1 MDDTTTSEYGQAEE
15 SAPRFVPTRS
25 WQHLIIP
32 LIAAGFLFGW
42 LPAAADSPPDS
53 TRNRTLTESER
64 DSLRDEMRQYS
75 RLLNSLRDSLTSAER
90 KGALDEI
97 RGEEL
102 IDQAL
107 EELGG
112 AISDLSRELS
122 TLDLTIDNNTISLRD
137 RNGEGIEINIPEDL
151 DEQISRGIEAITSAI
166 LEELPDTISFEPD
179 NWKNW
184 EDWDDAKDWGRLFSG
199 DEPRRKRRVT
209 GGNMVRV
216 WDDVLIK
223 DDEEIRGDV
232 IVIFGDA
239 VISGRVHGNVINVL
253 GDVELDETSEV
264 TGKVIVIG
272 RLDQDE
278 DAEVGESVKVFRPPF
293 SSHELGNVQDLF
305 GVGWV
310 AFLIKQLE
318 FILMALLTLLIIAVF
333 PQRRL
338 ASIENALR
346 SHPGQSF
353 GYGLLLTIA
362 GHIALVV
369 LFGVLVLTVIGIPV
383 ALLLLLAYLGVCLL
397 ALAIVALQIGRQAC
411 AVLHLPWTQ
420 KGVLVLVGL
429 FLLHAVTLLGSI
441 IGLSSML
448 RPLAFLL
455 GLLGLGVKIFAYV
468 YGIGALAVS
477 RIGTNESP
485 ALVPDIQ
492 ESPDSEV

>member
-1 MDDTTTSEYGQAEE
+1 
-15 SAPRFVPTRS
+15 
-25 WQHLIIP
+25 
-32 LIAAGFLFGW
+32 
-42 LPAAADSPPDS
+42 
-53 TRNRTLTESER
+53 
-64 DSLRDEMRQYS
+64 MRQYS
-75 RLLNSLRDSLTSAER
+75 RLLNSLRDSLSSAESE
-90 KGALDEI
+90 GELNEI

-122 TLDLTIDNNTISLRD
+122 TLDLTIDDNTISLRD
-137 RNGEGIEINIPEDL
+137 RDGEGIQINIPEDL
-151 DEQISRGIEAITSAI
+151 DEQISRGIESITSAI

-179 NWKNW
+179 DWENW
-184 EDWDDAKDWGRLFSG
+184 EEWDSAEDWGRLFTR

-209 GGNMVRV
+209 GGNVVKV
-216 WDDVLIK
+216 WDDVLIEA
-223 DDEEIRGDV
+223 DEEIRGDV
-232 IVIFGDA
+232 IVVFGDA

-264 TGKVIVIG
+264 TGKVLVVG

-278 DAEVGESVKVFRPPF
+278 DSEVGESVQVFRPPF
-293 SSHELGNVQDLF
+293 SSHELGNVQDIF

-310 AFLIKQLE
+310 SFLIKQLE
-318 FILMALLTLLIIAVF
+318 FILVALLTLLIIAVF

-338 ASIENALR
+338 VTIENALR
-346 SHPGQSF
+346 TLPGQSF

-362 GHIALVV
+362 GHIALIV
-369 LFGVLVLTVIGIPV
+369 LLAVLILTVIGIPV

-420 KGVLVLVGL
+420 RGVLLLVGL

-441 IGLSSML
+441 IGLSAVL
-448 RPLAFLL
+448 GPLAFLF
-455 GLLGLGVKIFAYV
+455 GLLGLGVKIFAYI
-468 YGIGALAVS
+468 YGVGALAVS
-477 RIGTNESP
+477 RIGTVDLP
-485 ALVPDIQ
+485 PVIPDIQ
-492 ESPDSEV
+492 ESPHSES